1 MNPNIRQKLYQ
12 CLTRQDPEITGL
24 WQNFRRNNPGRA
36 GLVKGLAFLLAL
48 RIPLLARHLGA
59 AAKQNP
65 AHLVLRESGR
75 AKRPSQREWI
85 RKLAACDV
93 ISFDAFDTLLL
104 RPVED
109 PRDLFYF
116 VGQKLS
122 CPDFRTLRIRAE
134 EEARQKNLSV
144 GGCGEVTLEEIWEIL
159 AARTGLDAQEGLRAE
174 WETERQF
181 CYANP
186 LFLPVLAALR
196 RMGKTLV
203 IASDMYLGEERIRRL
218 LLEAGLGE
226 FDGCFVSCDRKASKH
241 EGTLFDQIQKRFGS
255 SCRYLHVG
263 DHPQADYRMA
273 REKGWEAVWVASA
286 HETGRPFRVRRMSPV
301 VGSMYRGLASQRL
314 HGEGR
319 RYSPLYEFGYLYGG
333 LFAVGFCRFLHRR
346 AREKKIG
353 RLLFLARDGEIFH
366 KVYRLLYPDG
376 DTRYVYW
383 SRRAALK
390 LSVDGRRQEY
400 FQRFLRDK
408 QNGGYTVEA
417 CFEAM
422 DLSALVP
429 GFVRETGVDGKM
441 LLTKETADC
450 CEAYLAAHFSLVEE
464 AYGREREAAE
474 RYVAEVLSGCGRAAA
489 VDIGWAGTGP
499 WALAHVA
506 QKVCPDTKVFTFLAA
521 GAARKSGDA
530 GKLYPELL
538 SGDLETYLFS
548 PVFNRGLWEFH
559 DPGRG
564 DNLLVELLAAS
575 PSPTFLGFAL
585 DGEGKVRFR
594 FGKPEPQAE
603 QIRHIQKGILDFA
616 ADWNRH
622 FGYLAGWEISGWDA
636 YAPIQA
642 VLSDAGYRKK
652 LERYFSWE
660 TSMLVE

>member
-1 MNPNIRQKLYQ
+1 M
-12 CLTRQDPEITGL
+12 
-24 WQNFRRNNPGRA
+24 
-36 GLVKGLAFLLAL
+36 
-48 RIPLLARHLGA
+48 
-59 AAKQNP
+59 
-65 AHLVLRESGR
+65 
-75 AKRPSQREWI
+75 
-85 RKLAACDV
+85 
-93 ISFDAFDTLLL
+93 
-104 RPVED
+104 
-109 PRDLFYF
+109 
-116 VGQKLS
+116 
-122 CPDFRTLRIRAE
+122 
-134 EEARQKNLSV
+134 
-144 GGCGEVTLEEIWEIL
+144 
-159 AARTGLDAQEGLRAE
+159 
-174 WETERQF
+174 
-181 CYANP
+181 
-186 LFLPVLAALR
+186 
-196 RMGKTLV
+196 
-203 IASDMYLGEERIRRL
+203 
-218 LLEAGLGE
+218 
-226 FDGCFVSCDRKASKH
+226 
-241 EGTLFDQIQKRFGS
+241 
-255 SCRYLHVG
+255 
-263 DHPQADYRMA
+263 
-273 REKGWEAVWVASA
+273 ASA
-286 HETGRPFRVRRMSPV
+286 HETGRLFRVRRMSPV
-301 VGSMYRGLASQRL
+301 VGTMYRGLASQRL

-346 AREKKIG
+346 TKEKKIG

-366 KVYRLLYPDG
+366 KVYRLLYPG
-376 DTRYVYW
+376 CDTRYVYW

-417 CFEAM
+417 CFAAM
-422 DLSALVP
+422 DLSTLLP
-429 GFVRETGVDGKM
+429 GFVRETGVDGKA

-506 QKVCPDTKVFTFLAA
+506 KKVCPDTKVFTFLAA

-530 GKLYPELL
+530 GKLCLELL

>member
-1 MNPNIRQKLYQ
+1 MNHNIRQKLYHW
-12 CLTRQDPEITGL
+12 LTRQDPEITGL

-85 RKLAACDV
+85 RKLSACDV

-134 EEARQKNLSV
+134 EEARQKNLGR

-159 AARTGLDAQEGLRAE
+159 AAQTGLDAQEGLRAE

-218 LLEAGLGE
+218 LFEAGLGE

-263 DHPQADYRMA
+263 DHPQADDRMA

-301 VGSMYRGLASQRL
+301 VGTMYRGLASQRL

-333 LFAVGFCRFLHRR
+333 LFAVGFCRFLHKRVK
-346 AREKKIG
+346 EKKIG

-366 KVYRLLYPDG
+366 KVYRLLYPDC

-417 CFEAM
+417 CLAAM
-422 DLSALVP
+422 DLSALLP
-429 GFVRETGVDGKM
+429 GFVRETGWMGRRCLRKRRQTAVRRILRRTFPLWRRLTAGNGKRQNGM
-441 LLTKETADC
+441 WRKC
-450 CEAYLAAHFSLVEE
+450 FPAAAGQRRWTSD
-464 AYGREREAAE
+464 GREPAPGPGVCGPKGLSRYEGFHLPGSGGGEKKRGRREA
-474 RYVAEVLSGCGRAAA
+474 VSGTSFR
-489 VDIGWAGTGP
+489 
-499 WALAHVA
+499 
-506 QKVCPDTKVFTFLAA
+506 
-521 GAARKSGDA
+521 RSGDVPFFPCFQPRSL
-530 GKLYPELL
+530 GISR
-538 SGDLETYLFS
+538 SG
-548 PVFNRGLWEFH
+548 
-559 DPGRG
+559 PGR
-564 DNLLVELLAAS
+564 
-575 PSPTFLGFAL
+575 
-585 DGEGKVRFR
+585 
-594 FGKPEPQAE
+594 
-603 QIRHIQKGILDFA
+603 
-616 ADWNRH
+616 
-622 FGYLAGWEISGWDA
+622 
-636 YAPIQA
+636 
-642 VLSDAGYRKK
+642 
-652 LERYFSWE
+652 
-660 TSMLVE
+660 